1 MARRMISIGEE
12 FRVVPRQPETPVQ
25 EPTTKSRR
33 QQRPRT
39 DDEIN
44 ARAAERVAR
53 LLRPALGRG
62 IAPARSV
69 PVVAYMQSRYAD
81 LLWLNIN
88 GESREIEDASRLD
101 RVGVAGDRAN
111 YSVDQLESL
120 LVFVRTVS
128 NMLGPLPHSLDTGRI
143 SVAAVDDGWRARM
156 QRWRSTPRVPTL
168 RDALRLFDQ
177 AAWNRG
183 EAGTVCFVCGLR
195 AEYRYSPLWPAAD
208 VGVTPLCGGCNM
220 QASQSVV
227 SLSGRAA
234 VDAYAAV
241 EVFIKHTDER
251 YANARGMVLNG
262 AHLAGVYGEGIAGT
276 ITVWAVDGKAW
287 LLTDDR
293 AVRLGDIQTA
303 RERFPFLF
311 QMRMSRLATVPMANR
326 PAPRPAA
333 GTSPMDLRPRNGFGG
348 LLT

>member
-1 MARRMISIGEE
+1 
-12 FRVVPRQPETPVQ
+12 
-25 EPTTKSRR
+25 
-33 QQRPRT
+33 
-39 DDEIN
+39 
-44 ARAAERVAR
+44 
-53 LLRPALGRG
+53 
-62 IAPARSV
+62 
-69 PVVAYMQSRYAD
+69 MQSRYAD

-88 GESREIEDASRLD
+88 GEPRDNDDARRLD
-101 RVGVAGDRAN
+101 RVGIAGDRAN

-128 NMLGPLPHSLDTGRI
+128 NMLGPLPHALDTGRI

-156 QRWRSTPRVPTL
+156 QRWRSTQRLPTL
-168 RDALRLFDQ
+168 PDALRLFDQ

-195 AEYRYSPLWPAAD
+195 SEYRYSPLWSAAD
-208 VGVTPLCGGCNM
+208 VGVTPLCGGCNL
-220 QASQSVV
+220 QASTSTVT
-227 SLSGRAA
+227 LSGQDA
-234 VDAYAAV
+234 VVAYAAV
-241 EVFIKHTDER
+241 EAFIANTDAR
-251 YANARGMVLNG
+251 YENARGMVLRG
-262 AHLAGVYGEGIAGT
+262 GHLAGVYGEGIAGT
-276 ITVWAVDGKAW
+276 ITVWAVDGRAW

-303 RERFPFLF
+303 REHFPFLF
-311 QMRMSRLATVPMANR
+311 QMPASRLAKVPMANR